1 VGYVRVTEFRG
12 SANVSAYEVDVI
24 VTVGSAVLAAKQAT
38 SDIPIVFALAADPV
52 GSGLVASLAQP
63 GGNVNGL
70 WLQQTD
76 AGGLYAT
83 YPKTGRTRSYSWRSL
98 PRRSPWP

>member
-1 VGYVRVTEFRG
+1 
-12 SANVSAYEVDVI
+12 VSAYEVDVI

-83 YPKTGRTRSYSWRSL
+83 YPNRPDALVLMAIVAKALAVALMRVNRAMQTRRKA
-98 PRRSPWP
+98 